1 MHIAIAPPRIAFA
14 ALLAG
19 MVFTGTA
26 AEAQQ
31 TGTISLIGTVSQQCS
46 IIVTPG
52 SQAANLDLSNGN
64 KRVEVGTALQNC
76 NKKAGYTL
84 HVLSQNCTVGTPGA
98 KLIGTVGGET
108 LRYSV
113 EFNNPP
119 TGGSQTVVTGL
130 LATACSGA
138 AAVIGRDVTN
148 QKIHD
153 EISTIYVNYLGD
165 SGLASD
171 SYTDTLTITL
181 VTK

>member
-1 MHIAIAPPRIAFA
+1 MRIAIAPPTITS
-14 ALLAG
+14 ALLLVGAI
-19 MVFTGTA
+19 FISTSA
-26 AEAQQ
+26 QAQQ
-31 TGTISLIGTVSQQCS
+31 TGTINLIGTVSQQCS
-46 IIVTPG
+46 VIVTPS
-52 SQAANLDLSNGN
+52 SQAANLDLSSGN
-64 KRVEVGTALQNC
+64 KRVEIGTALQNC

-98 KLIGTVGGET
+98 KLIGTVAGET

-153 EISTIYVNYLGD
+153 EISRIFVNYTGD